1 MALMPLFFVR
11 LGVKKMLAVGMLAWV
26 LRYVFFAYGNIESNY
41 WMLIMG
47 IVMHGICYDFFFVT
61 GQIYTDNLAG
71 ERFKSAAQGFI
82 TLATYGVGMLIGFSI
97 SGPIVDSY
105 KTGANAHN
113 WQQVW
118 LIPAGIAVVVLVLFL
133 LLFKER
139 PGQVKNS
146 SAYVDEAGTLTI

>member
-1 MALMPLFFVR
+1 MPLLFSR
-11 LGVKKMLAVGMLAWV
+11 LGIKKMLALGMLAWV

-71 ERFKSAAQGFI
+71 EQFKSAAQGFI

-105 KTGANAHN
+105 KTGADSHN

-118 LIPAGIAVVVLVLFL
+118 LIPAGIAAVVLILFL

-139 PGQVKNS
+139 GSRVTD
-146 SAYVDEAGTLTI
+146 SATRVDESGTLIV